1 MLLKPQSVIRLA
13 GTFPMVEMA
22 LSGILSAS
30 VRILLLVDVARY
42 AFG

>member
-1 MLLKPQSVIRLA
+1 
-13 GTFPMVEMA
+13 MVEMA

-30 VRILLLVDVARY
+30 VRILLLALRLNVARY